1 MRRLLPIIIILLLL
15 LPVVF
20 PLFTPFVRGT
30 ADGLAHK
37 FRVVSFV
44 RSLRE
49 GTLRPRW
56 LADQAMW
63 YGSPMFLFNYLTP
76 YYAIGALILAG
87 ISVNTATQ
95 IYIALTIISSGLTMY
110 LLARQLWGDKAGI
123 VAAIAYAAAPYHLLA
138 AYVYEGWGEITAFVF
153 PPMIL
158 YLSLN
163 FTMLQFHNAT
173 KHKTLL
179 EHWNI
184 GTLLHFA
191 TLVATWFLFI
201 LSHNPSVIML
211 TPVVVILSILMTRHS
226 RESGNPVIQLNGSRI
241 KCGMTSVILIA
252 FITAVFLSAFFW
264 LPAVTLNHLTN
275 YPTLIAKEAL
285 MRPTFFKSIEMI
297 VLTAVD
303 TLRKGNVDFR
313 DFTVGLPILVGVVV
327 VLSHLGYLGYL
338 RLKKKKTFMESMGA
352 VVGLLVIFFIS
363 LYLASFS
370 SNWLWDAFP
379 PLNFIVYPFRFLFPA
394 TFAGSLLVGYI
405 GRKHLIVMVGFTIFC
420 LMASLPYTRPT
431 IDVFSFSNDYFY
443 QPQTIVYAPGTKM
456 NMATVE
462 FLPTTANREF
472 LQSVEDKYIATRK
485 PGEKFIFTDTAAIT
499 EQIIRTEFQSVTFE
513 ATRDQL
519 LTINTHAFPNWEAK
533 LDGMFHP
540 LHKDLEGRITTAV
553 PVGKHTLLLHF
564 GKLPIESVAD
574 GISLFTL
581 LGLATAIVLPRLQ
594 YIWRKRN

>member
-37 FRVVSFV
+37 FRVVSFA

-56 LADQAMW
+56 LADQAMG

-76 YYAIGALILAG
+76 YYVIGAFILAG
-87 ISVNTATQ
+87 ISVSTATQ
-95 IYIALTIISSGLTMY
+95 IYIALAIVLSGLTMY
-110 LLARQLWGDKAGI
+110 LLARQLWGILAGV
-123 VAAIAYAAAPYHLLA
+123 VAAIAYAAAPYHLLT

-184 GTLLHFA
+184 ETLLHFA

-201 LSHNPSVIML
+201 LSHNPSVVMFTPIIIIATLLLGKGYRGGAVIPLGAFFVALLL
-211 TPVVVILSILMTRHS
+211 T
-226 RESGNPVIQLNGSRI
+226 
-241 KCGMTSVILIA
+241 
-252 FITAVFLSAFFW
+252 AFFW
-264 LPAVTLNHLTN
+264 LPAINLNHLTN
-275 YPTLIAKEAL
+275 YPVLIAKEAT
-285 MRPTFFKSIEMI
+285 MRPTFFKSGEMI

-303 TLRKGNVDFR
+303 SLRKGSIGFR
-313 DFTVGLPILVGVVV
+313 DFTVGLPILIAIVGT
-327 VLSHLGYLGYL
+327 LSHLGYLGYL
-338 RLKKKKTFMESMGA
+338 RIVKKKPHKVSFWT
-352 VVGLLVIFFIS
+352 VGLLVVFFIS
-363 LYLASFS
+363 LFLSSFS

-420 LMASLPYTRPT
+420 LLAGLPFTRPT
-431 IDVFSFSNDYFY
+431 VDVYSFPNDYFY
-443 QPQTIVYAPGTKM
+443 QPQTIVYAPGTKI

-462 FLPTTANREF
+462 FLPTAANREF
-472 LQSVEDKYIATRK
+472 LQSVEDEYIATRK
-485 PGEKFIFTDTAAIT
+485 EKEKIFFSNGGKIVDR
-499 EQIIRTEFQSVTFE
+499 IIKAESQVWTLEE
-513 ATRDQL
+513 DNDQL
-519 LTINTHAFPNWEAK
+519 VTINTHAFPNWEVK
-533 LDGMFHP
+533 LDGNDHP
-540 LHKDLEGRITTAV
+540 LHKDLEGRITTWV
-553 PVGKHTLLLHF
+553 PSGRHTLSLQF
-564 GKLPIESVAD
+564 GKLPIEQIAD
-574 GISLFTL
+574 GITVVTL
-581 LGLATAIVLPRLQ
+581 LGLITAIVLPRLQ